1 MIGIYKITNNINGKC
16 YIGQSID
23 IQRRWE
29 EHLYK
34 NSHCLLLKYALHKY
48 GVNNFT
54 FEVIEECQPEDL
66 NNREIYW
73 IKYYNSFG
81 DNGYNLTAGGGGT
94 LKYNL
99 ESIYEDFQKT
109 GSLEKTSKNIGCHIG
124 TVRRVLREYGINL
137 HEQSDAKPVEKIHPQ
152 TLQVIKQYTSI
163 QEAADDVG
171 VNRSAITLALNG
183 TNKSAAGYFW
193 KLKDEEKIFEP
204 QIIKSW
210 KTKVQQIDKKTN
222 KILAEFNSAA
232 DAAESLG
239 KDRKNGGSQI
249 SAVCN
254 GRKKTAYGYIWK
266 KFD

>member
-1 MIGIYKITNNINGKC
+1 MIGIYKITNIINGKC

-23 IQRRWE
+23 IERRWQ

-34 NSHCLLLKYALHKY
+34 NSTCLLLKYALHKY

-54 FEVIEECQPEDL
+54 FEVIEECKPEEL
-66 NNREIYW
+66 NSREIYW
-73 IKYYNSFG
+73 IKYYDSFG

-99 ESIYEDFQKT
+99 EAIYEDFQKT
-109 GSLEKTSKNIGCHIG
+109 GSLEKTSKNIGCHVG

-137 HEQSDAKPVEKIHPQ
+137 HEQSDAKPVEKIDPK
-152 TLQVIKQYTSI
+152 TLKVIKSYSSI
-163 QEAADDVG
+163 QEAADDIG
-171 VNRSAITLALNG
+171 ISRGAITKALNG
-183 TNKSAAGYFW
+183 THKSAGGYFW
-193 KLKDEEKIFEP
+193 KVKGEEKIFESQP
-204 QIIKSW
+204 VKQW
-210 KTKVQQIDKKTN
+210 TTKVQQIDRYTKKV
-222 KILAEFNSAA
+222 IAEFDSIA

-254 GRKKTAYGYIWK
+254 GRKKTAYNYIWK
-266 KFD
+266 KI